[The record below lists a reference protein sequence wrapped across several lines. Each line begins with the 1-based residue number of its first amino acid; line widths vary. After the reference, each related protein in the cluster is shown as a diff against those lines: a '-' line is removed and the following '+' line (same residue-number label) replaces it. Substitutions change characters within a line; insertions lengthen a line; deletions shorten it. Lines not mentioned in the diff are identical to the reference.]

1 MTSRYI
7 LIAVTVVC
15 IIFVSTSFF
24 TDSLVAPLRNAVSM
38 VVVPLQKGM
47 NNLGLWTYDKVT
59 TLQEISVVLDENNEL
74 KNQIDN
80 LTEENNQLRQDS
92 YELTRL
98 RELYKLDEK
107 YPGYTKVGAR
117 VIGVTTDNWSK
128 AFKVDKGL
136 DDGIKKDMN
145 VIASGGLVGIVA
157 EVGKNYSIVKTI
169 IEDNNSVSGMLIDT
183 NDTCIVEG
191 DIELS
196 DSGLVHL
203 NHIKADIT
211 VRNGDKIVTS
221 NISDKYLQGILIG
234 YAKDVTADSN
244 NLTQSGYLVPA
255 VDFNNLQEVLIIT
268 EMKISDLKQ
277 ECYEK
282 ESCRNNFNIII
293 LSDTGYIW
301 RCYRN
306 RWHYT

>member
-1 MTSRYI
+1 MRKKLSSYMTSRYI

-24 TDSLVAPLRNAVSM
+24 TDSLVTPLRNAVSM

-92 YELTRL
+92 YELTHL

-268 EMKISDLKQ
+268 EMKNQ
-277 ECYEK
+277 
-282 ESCRNNFNIII
+282 
-293 LSDTGYIW
+293 
-301 RCYRN
+301 
-306 RWHYT
+306 